1 MSPGEQTRDYYRK
14 QGAQAERDRIIEILE
29 NTAEITGY
37 VEIELGKLVALIK
50 GNKVSDEH

>member
-37 VEIELGKLVALIK
+37 VEIELGKLIALIK
-50 GNKVSDEH
+50 GNKVSDKH